1 MDNIYK
7 SRTSKRKSR
16 SVCQNST
23 QSSSL
28 NHPQSHCSSNHSPH
42 SSHSCLSNQSS
53 HSSAFVPTQ
62 YDEVEFNTD
71 DTHTLTIKDN
81 FSMNT
86 LLISEMKNSM
96 SKLTNSSSAFPQSQ
110 LTHMTEN
117 SYNDFNPTSDYKRKM
132 IIDMANSVINE
143 SNNFN
148 DINNINSPYQSKAF
162 VPYEEQTEFQPSSFK
177 SKRAQRLA
185 KSITS
190 RYTPN
195 N

>member
-7 SRTSKRKSR
+7 SRTSKRKSH

-23 QSSSL
+23 
-28 NHPQSHCSSNHSPH
+28 HPT
-42 SSHSCLSNQSS
+42 SHSCLSNNLHSCSSSNQSSYPNS

-86 LLISEMKNSM
+86 LLVSEMKNSM

-148 DINNINSPYQSKAF
+148 DFNSINNPYQSKAF
-162 VPYEEQTEFQPSSFK
+162 IPYEEQTEFQPSSFK

>member
-16 SVCQNST
+16 STCQNST
-23 QSSSL
+23 
-28 NHPQSHCSSNHSPH
+28 HPT
-42 SSHSCLSNQSS
+42 SHSCLSNNSHSCSS
-53 HSSAFVPTQ
+53 HSSAFAPTQ
-62 YDEVEFNTD
+62 YDEVEISTD
-71 DTHTLTIKDN
+71 DTHTLTVKDN

-86 LLISEMKNSM
+86 LLVSEMKNSM

-110 LTHMTEN
+110 PTHMTEN

-132 IIDMANSVINE
+132 IIEMANSVINE

-148 DINNINSPYQSKAF
+148 DINNFNNPYQSKAF

-177 SKRAQRLA
+177 NTRAQRLA

-195 N
+195 D